1 MDSIGPQARLR
12 RQKLGYTQPAVAEQA
27 QIAHNHLVKWEKG
40 QQSTALFRAFT
51 VVDVLGGRMTIN
63 STDLA
68 SPADLPAILS
78 DARIERGMT
87 LTELGKLCG
96 VHPRT
101 LSVWERGVINGA
113 ITDRVESALN
123 ELHMDLGVRW

>member
-12 RQKLGYTQPAVAEQA
+12 RRKLGFTQPAVAEQA
-27 QIAHNHLVKWEKG
+27 KIAHNHLVKWEKG

-51 VVDVLGGRMTIN
+51 VVEVLGGRVTLNDI
-63 STDLA
+63 DLA
-68 SPADLPAILS
+68 SPADIPAILY
-78 DARIERGMT
+78 DARIQRGLN
-87 LTELGKLCG
+87 LTQLGNLCG

-101 LSVWERGVINGA
+101 LTMWERGQIEGA
-113 ITDRVESALN
+113 ITGRVESALN